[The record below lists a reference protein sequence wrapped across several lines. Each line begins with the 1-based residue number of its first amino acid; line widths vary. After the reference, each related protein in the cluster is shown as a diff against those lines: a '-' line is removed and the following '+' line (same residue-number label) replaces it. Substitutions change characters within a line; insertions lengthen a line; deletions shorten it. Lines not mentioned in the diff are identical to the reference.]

1 MSPHTASVVT
11 KTPINAAPLMGAFYF
26 FYFALVGVYIIF
38 LPKLLLSHGFS
49 ATEVGVI
56 YASGPFMRFL
66 LPFVFRHFIHL
77 THRVY
82 QISLLIGVASTFLF
96 FITVDHFWS
105 YLIANLIFGTSAG
118 AILPFVEAVALQ
130 VISKERY
137 GKVRLWGSIGFTA
150 IALFLGQ
157 FLSSPQDGILCLSIL
172 AVATLLFGYFI
183 VHFDQ
188 ESAPTQSIKETNKD
202 FSIIKYWAFW
212 LSAFLLQVSFG
223 GFYNFF
229 TIYETAHGISLQT
242 TGYLW
247 SFGVL
252 CEIILFY
259 YQGPLLKRNLLT
271 LLKFAIT
278 TAILRWSLL
287 YFFPDSLLVAYASQS
302 LHAFSFALYYTAV
315 ISYVYSLYTQKKLAQ
330 QFLLGLTFGLG
341 GSVGAMVAGKIYDY
355 DSELLFGFEALMAL
369 LSLIV
374 MQIHHKRKTDI
385 IPNQHTTVYSRKHHR
400 K

>member
-1 MSPHTASVVT
+1 MNPASARIPLGA
-11 KTPINAAPLMGAFYF
+11 TPLIGAFYF

-38 LPKLLLSHGFS
+38 LPKLLVGSGFS
-49 ATEVGVI
+49 ATEVGII

-82 QISLLIGVASTFLF
+82 RISLLIGVVSTFLF
-96 FITVDHFWS
+96 FVTVDHFWG
-105 YLIANLIFGTSAG
+105 YLVANLLFGASAG
-118 AILPFVEAVALQ
+118 AILPFVEAISLQ

-137 GKVRLWGSIGFTA
+137 GRVRLWGSVGFTTV
-150 IALFLGQ
+150 ALFLGR
-157 FLSSPQDGILCLSIL
+157 FLGSPQDGILFLGIL

-183 VHFDQ
+183 VRFDQ

-202 FSIIKYWAFW
+202 FSLVKYWAFW
-212 LSAFLLQVSFG
+212 LSAFFLQVSFG

-252 CEIILFY
+252 CEIVLFY
-259 YQGPLLKRNLLT
+259 YQGPLLKKNLLM
-271 LLKFAIT
+271 LLKFAIS

-287 YFFPDSLLVAYASQS
+287 YFFPDSLLMAYASQS

-315 ISYVYSLYTQKKLAQ
+315 ISYVYNLYTQKKLAQ

-341 GSVGAMVAGKIYDY
+341 GSIGAILAGKIYDQN
-355 DSELLFGFEALMAL
+355 SASLFGFEALIAG
-369 LSLIV
+369 LSLITMLV
-374 MQIHHKRKTDI
+374 HQKRREYIEEET
-385 IPNQHTTVYSRKHHR
+385 
-400 K
+400 

>member
-1 MSPHTASVVT
+1 MTPAAARIPLGVT
-11 KTPINAAPLMGAFYF
+11 PLIAAFYF

-38 LPKLLLSHGFS
+38 LPKLLIGSGFS
-49 ATEVGVI
+49 ATEVGII

-82 QISLLIGVASTFLF
+82 RISLLVGVLSTFLF
-96 FITVDHFWS
+96 YMSVDHFWM
-105 YLIANLIFGTSAG
+105 YLVSNLLFGASAG
-118 AILPFVEAVALQ
+118 AILPFVEAISLQ

-137 GKVRLWGSIGFTA
+137 GRVRLWGSIGFTTV
-150 IALFLGQ
+150 ALFLGR
-157 FLSSPQDGILCLSIL
+157 FLSTPQEGILYLSIL

-188 ESAPTQSIKETNKD
+188 ESAPTQSIKETNKG
-202 FSIIKYWAFW
+202 FSLIKYWAFW

-252 CEIILFY
+252 CEIVLFY
-259 YQGPLLKRNLLT
+259 YQGPLLKRNLLS
-271 LLKFAIT
+271 LLKFAIS
-278 TAILRWSLL
+278 TAALRWALL
-287 YFFPDSLLVAYASQS
+287 YFFPDSLWMAYASQS

-315 ISYVYSLYTQKKLAQ
+315 ISYVYNLYTQKKLAQ

-341 GSVGAMVAGKIYDY
+341 GSVGAVVAGRIYDY
-355 DSELLFGFEALMAL
+355 DSSLLFGFEAMMAL
-369 LSLIV
+369 LSLGV
-374 MQIHHKRKTDI
+374 LHIHQRRKI
-385 IPNQHTTVYSRKHHR
+385 HILSKEASHG
-400 K
+400 

>member
-1 MSPHTASVVT
+1 MTTDLTHT
-11 KTPINAAPLMGAFYF
+11 PRHAAPLIGAFYF

-38 LPKLLLSHGFS
+38 LPKLLISSGFS
-49 ATEVGVI
+49 ATEVGII

-66 LPFVFRHFIHL
+66 LPFLFRHFIHL
-77 THRVY
+77 THNVFR
-82 QISLLIGVASTFLF
+82 ISLLVGVISSFLF
-96 FITVDHFWS
+96 FVTVDDFWR
-105 YLIANLIFGTSAG
+105 YLVANLVFGASAG
-118 AILPFVEAVALQ
+118 AILPFVEAISLQ

-137 GKVRLWGSIGFTA
+137 GRVRLWGSIGFTA
-150 IALFLGQ
+150 VALFLGH
-157 FLSSPQDGILCLSIL
+157 FLSSPQDGILYLSIL
-172 AVATLLFGYFI
+172 ALATLLVGYFI
-183 VHFDQ
+183 VYFDQ
-188 ESAPTQSIKETNKD
+188 DATPTQSIKETNKG
-202 FSIIKYWAFW
+202 FSIFKYWAFW

-252 CEIILFY
+252 CEIVLFY
-259 YQGPLLKRNLLT
+259 YQGPLLKRNLLR
-271 LLKFAIT
+271 LLKFAIA

-287 YFFPDSLLVAYASQS
+287 YLFPDSLMMAYVSQS

-355 DSELLFGFEALMAL
+355 DSELLFGFEAIMAL

-374 MQIHHKRKTDI
+374 MQIHQRRKI
-385 IPNQHTTVYSRKHHR
+385 HLNEESICRPQ
-400 K
+400 

>member
-1 MSPHTASVVT
+1 MTPAATRIPLGVT
-11 KTPINAAPLMGAFYF
+11 PLIAAFYF

-38 LPKLLLSHGFS
+38 LPKLLTGSGFS
-49 ATEVGVI
+49 ATEVGII

-82 QISLLIGVASTFLF
+82 RISLLVGVLSTFLF
-96 FITVDHFWS
+96 YMSVDHFWM
-105 YLIANLIFGTSAG
+105 YLAANLVFGASAG
-118 AILPFVEAVALQ
+118 AILPFVEAISLQ

-137 GKVRLWGSIGFTA
+137 GRVRLWGSIGFTTV
-150 IALFLGQ
+150 ALFLGR
-157 FLSSPQDGILCLSIL
+157 FLSTPQEGILYLSIL

-183 VHFDQ
+183 VRFDQ
-188 ESAPTQSIKETNKD
+188 ESAPTQSIKETNKG
-202 FSIIKYWAFW
+202 FSLIKYWAFW

-252 CEIILFY
+252 CEIVLFY
-259 YQGPLLKRNLLT
+259 YQGPLLKRNLLS
-271 LLKFAIT
+271 LLKFAIS
-278 TAILRWSLL
+278 TAVLRWALL
-287 YFFPDSLLVAYASQS
+287 YFFPDSLWMAYASQS

-315 ISYVYSLYTQKKLAQ
+315 ISYVYNLYTQKKLAQ

-341 GSVGAMVAGKIYDY
+341 GSVGAVVAGRIYDY
-355 DSELLFGFEALMAL
+355 DSSLLFGFEAMMAL
-369 LSLIV
+369 LSLGV
-374 MQIHHKRKTDI
+374 LHIHQRRKI
-385 IPNQHTTVYSRKHHR
+385 HILSKEASHG
-400 K
+400 